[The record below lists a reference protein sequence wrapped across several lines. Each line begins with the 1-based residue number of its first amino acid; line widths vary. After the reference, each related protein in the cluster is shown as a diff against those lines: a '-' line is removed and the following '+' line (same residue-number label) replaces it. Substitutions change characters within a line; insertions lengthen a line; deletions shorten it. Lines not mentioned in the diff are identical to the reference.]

1 MFNEDFFV
9 RKSTLSATTNHQ
21 SSHLETILN
30 ETNETQKA
38 DQVNRVTWGNHLN
51 MFSRPYENLFQRGR
65 TWEAVEQEFL
75 LVALW
80 RLYVSSIW
88 SIQKNYLTSID
99 CVLCI
104 IALAT
109 LRINDSFSK
118 YCRHRSTQDEL
129 ASIVVLNFTSIF
141 ITKISTVGFVLLHK
155 LAEW

>member
-30 ETNETQKA
+30 ETQKA
-38 DQVNRVTWGNHLN
+38 DRVNRVTWGNHLN

-65 TWEAVEQEFL
+65 TWEAVEQEFI

-80 RLYVSSIW
+80 RLYVSSIC
-88 SIQKNYLTSID
+88 SIQENYLTSID

-104 IALAT
+104 IALTT
-109 LRINDSFSK
+109 LRINDSFSQASLYSTGWIGLNWGTELLIHLHHK
-118 YCRHRSTQDEL
+118 DFHRRLCAAT
-129 ASIVVLNFTSIF
+129 
-141 ITKISTVGFVLLHK
+141 
-155 LAEW
+155 